1 MTKKK
6 TAASL
11 PDLSASESELVESF
25 RRMLS
30 DGEGLETPA
39 EREELLDRLG
49 ASRPSA
55 LHAVRA
61 ALEAPSARSAGL
73 LAELELLVSEKD
85 LKKSVRRALHI
96 LEQKGF
102 SKGETPQGKSGGVF
116 RKVEKPESVA
126 YESEIDTAGIAL
138 LMLAT
143 PRPAVGLKVAVAVV
157 KPGVELTDFHAMEMT
172 RSDFR
177 AFVKGFNGE
186 QASEVIPIPWE
197 HGVYLFK
204 EALEATERAGGTL
217 PGDLGDWRSR
227 IEREKIDR
235 KESEVYEWIPKETV
249 EGNAFYLKDSET
261 LLDKNPCRLWL
272 LEEEEL
278 EPYIRRMEEI
288 ETSVLALSEP
298 QQKQRISDLLL
309 EAVGELFTPERRYEF
324 RRRLEETA
332 FIFLLKGERER
343 AKVALATALDL
354 TGEHVFVPENPFLVT
369 LLDVSI
375 GMRAIESERTEG
387 GEPDGESPLIIL

>member
-1 MTKKK
+1 M
-6 TAASL
+6 
-11 PDLSASESELVESF
+11 
-25 RRMLS
+25 
-30 DGEGLETPA
+30 
-39 EREELLDRLG
+39 
-49 ASRPSA
+49 
-55 LHAVRA
+55 
-61 ALEAPSARSAGL
+61 
-73 LAELELLVSEKD
+73 ELLVSEKD

-102 SKGETPQGKSGGVF
+102 SKAETHQGKGGGVF

-126 YESEIDTAGIAL
+126 YESEIDTAGTL
-138 LMLAT
+138 LVMLAT
-143 PRPAVGLKVAVAVV
+143 PRPAVGLKVAVAVL

-197 HGVYLFK
+197 HGVYLLK
-204 EALEATERAGGTL
+204 EAMEATERGGGTL
-217 PGDLGDWRSR
+217 PGDLGDWKSR
-227 IEREKIDR
+227 IAREKIDR
-235 KESEVYEWIPKETV
+235 KQSVVYDWISKETV
-249 EGNAFYLKDSET
+249 EGNALYLEDSET
-261 LLDKNPCRLWL
+261 LLDEDPCRLWL

-332 FIFLLKGERER
+332 CLFWLKGERER
-343 AKVALATALDL
+343 GEGRLGHGLGPYRGTRARTGKPLPGYVAGCVHRYAHDR
-354 TGEHVFVPENPFLVT
+354 V
-369 LLDVSI
+369 
-375 GMRAIESERTEG
+375 
-387 GEPDGESPLIIL
+387 